1 MLYSARE
8 AGSEEEK
15 VLSALEC
22 CLCCRG
28 HWHRSPQLH
37 SQKGQQRVT
46 GQPQVQ
52 ERGKR
57 TEAQPNGPRERRAE
71 RKKGRARV
79 GNRFTATACGFGTQ
93 YCCSSES

>member
-1 MLYSARE
+1 MLYSAGE

-15 VLSALEC
+15 VLSAQKC
-22 CLCCRG
+22 CLCSRG

-46 GQPQVQ
+46 EQPKVQ

-57 TEAQPNGPRERRAE
+57 MEAQHNGPRERRAE
-71 RKKGRARV
+71 RKKGRDSV
-79 GNRFTATACGFGTQ
+79 GNRFSATACGFGTVLL
-93 YCCSSES
+93 